1 MKASIPITYVLFGA
15 LVGPARV
22 VVATTPLRTARTQS
36 SSWPFGHRG
45 KSMPFAERLLDDDL
59 CSIVAPAGV
68 ARRVMSRFDT
78 GFRAKKV

>member
-1 MKASIPITYVLFGA
+1 
-15 LVGPARV
+15 
-22 VVATTPLRTARTQS
+22 
-36 SSWPFGHRG
+36 
-45 KSMPFAERLLDDDL
+45 MPFAERLLDDDL